1 MARNDEVS
9 IPPEFEIDVAE
20 LIELAAKAQRDPR
33 FRIRQVALIKG
44 ILSRL
49 PRDRSPFRGAMLTD
63 LGAVYTLLRAGDRSD
78 NLRQAIAAYIEA
90 LDVFT
95 PDANP
100 IAYANVQN
108 NIGDAY
114 DKLPTGDRAENLTR
128 AIHSYEETLRY
139 WILDNALSDYARNQY
154 ATTKFNLGIAYVE
167 LPTGDRARNFNQA
180 IVCFT
185 EALRVWTPETHPD
198 DYVYLQHNIGNV
210 YLALPA
216 GDRSENLKQAIA
228 AYRNALRLLTRHSS
242 SDDYVTIQA
251 SLGRAYTDLRGGN
264 RDQNFREAIACF
276 KEVLTIWTADAS
288 PQDYSTIQ
296 NLLGTAYTQLSS
308 GDRAE
313 NLKQAISGFHQAL
326 RFFTPEAAPL
336 NYAAVQVN
344 LAHAYRR
351 VFTGDSVENIERA
364 LRCYREA
371 LRFLSAEAAPE
382 TYAAAQ
388 VGIGGAYAERSTGNR
403 AENLERAIACYQE
416 ALRFITPETAPLDY
430 ANIQTNLG
438 NCYTSLPG
446 AARGETLERAI
457 ACFKEALRFLTTDA
471 APFDYAHTQASLGQT
486 YAELPPAHQPGNFD
500 KAISCFTEA
509 LRFLTAEAAPF
520 EYAHNQR
527 NLGNVYA
534 RLPAGN
540 REGNLRHAIA
550 AYQEAL
556 RFQTLDANPRD
567 LAGTQ
572 TYKGNLHF
580 GERDWKQ
587 AHCAFAAAIAAKESL
602 YRAASTEIA
611 RQAVLAEGAN
621 LFSNDAYSLARLAR
635 FSEAVEGLEAGKAR
649 ALAESLNREQAVL
662 RQADAVDRVAFETAR
677 DRIRMLEAKARLLG
691 APRSKLVEP
700 SEFLNLSDD
709 LRAARLELAR
719 SAQSIQASFP
729 EFMAPGLNFQSI
741 VEAATLDCPLVYL
754 LTTPQGSLGLIVPA
768 DVTALDEKHCVW
780 LDDFKIDDL
789 ANMFGQKENLH
800 IPAGETVSFNMDFGY
815 EGAQNHGYL
824 YSWLNR
830 TFPILCDRLVGPL
843 AARLVELGYG
853 QAALIPCGRLSLLPL
868 SAAALDQVAMTVA
881 PSARAMSSARQA
893 TLERNGLSPILLGIG
908 NPLPNPQPL
917 PFARLEIEGI
927 AALFSCDEHRLLYE
941 QQATLAGVRENIA
954 GATYLHFSCHGKF
967 NDVEPIDS
975 ALFLSGGEALKLSDL
990 LDGNLDFSRSRLAV
1004 LGACQTGI
1012 SDFRRV
1018 PDEAVGFPAGFLQAG
1033 VPGVVSTLW
1042 SVVDISTAL
1051 LLTRFYVLHKEEGC
1065 EPGTALHR
1073 AQAWLKDVS
1082 AGELAQRFSELR
1094 RLEASSIPYEQLSQ
1108 AWRRFSSAQ
1117 ASAKPFAHPMY
1128 WAAFTFAGA

>member
-1 MARNDEVS
+1 LE
-9 IPPEFEIDVAE
+9 IPPGFETDVEE

-44 ILSRL
+44 MLSRL

-63 LGAVYTLLRAGDRSD
+63 LGAVSTLLPVGDRSD
-78 NLRQAIAAYIEA
+78 NLRQAIAAYTEA

-95 PDANP
+95 PELNP
-100 IAYANVQN
+100 IAYANLQN
-108 NIGDAY
+108 NLGDAY
-114 DKLPTGDRAENLTR
+114 YELRAGNRVENLAR
-128 AIHSYEETLRY
+128 AIHGYEEALRY
-139 WILDNALSDYARNQY
+139 WILDNALSDGARTQY
-154 ATTKFNLGIAYVE
+154 ATAKLNLGVAYVE
-167 LPTGDRARNFNQA
+167 FPAGDRARNLYQA
-180 IVCFT
+180 IACFND
-185 EALRVWTPETHPD
+185 ASRVWTPATHPE
-198 DYVYLQHNIGNV
+198 DYVLLQQNLGNV
-210 YLALPA
+210 YRALPA
-216 GDRSENLKQAIA
+216 GVRGENLEQAIA
-228 AYRNALRLLTRHSS
+228 AYRRALRLLTRDSS
-242 SDDYVTIQA
+242 PDDYVTIQT
-251 SLGRAYTDLRGGN
+251 SLGEAYADLHNGN
-264 RDQNFREAIACF
+264 RDQNLRDAIACF
-276 KEVLTIWTADAS
+276 KEVLTIRTADAS
-288 PQDYSTIQ
+288 PRDYSATQ
-296 NLLGTAYTQLSS
+296 NLLGVALTQLPS

-313 NLKQAISGFHQAL
+313 NLTQAISGFHQAL

-336 NYAAVQVN
+336 DYAAVQVN

-351 VFTGDSVENIERA
+351 VFTGDRVENIERA

-371 LRFLSAEAAPE
+371 LRFFTAETAPAK
-382 TYAAAQ
+382 YAAAR
-388 VGIGGAYAERSTGNR
+388 VGIGGAYAELSTGNR
-403 AENLERAIACYQE
+403 AENLERTIACYQE

-430 ANIQTNLG
+430 ASIQTNLG
-438 NCYTSLPG
+438 NCYTSLPV

-457 ACFKEALRFLTTDA
+457 ACFEEALRFLTA
-471 APFDYAHTQASLGQT
+471 EAGPFDYAHTQASLGQT
-486 YAELPPAHQPGNFD
+486 YAQLPPAHQPGNFE

-520 EYAHNQR
+520 EYAHIQR

-534 RLPAGN
+534 RLPAGD
-540 REGNLRHAIA
+540 RAGNLRHAIA

-556 RFQTLDANPRD
+556 RFHTLDANPRD

-572 TYKGNLHF
+572 TDKGNLHF

-587 AHCAFAAAIAAKESL
+587 AHGAFAAAIAAKESL
-602 YRAASTEIA
+602 YRAATTEIA
-611 RQAVLAEGAN
+611 RHAVLAEAAN

-649 ALAESLNREQAVL
+649 ALAESLDRAQAVL
-662 RQADAVDRVAFETAR
+662 RQADAVDRAAFETAR
-677 DRIRMLEAKARLLG
+677 DRIRMLEAKARLLR
-691 APRSKLVEP
+691 APGSNSGDS

-719 SAQSIQASFP
+719 AAQRIQAIFP
-729 EFMAPGLNFQSI
+729 QFMAPGLNFQSI

-768 DVTALDEKHCVW
+768 DVNALDEKHCVW
-780 LDDFKIDDL
+780 LDDFKSDDL
-789 ANMFGQKENLH
+789 SDMFEQNVTMNL
-800 IPAGETVSFNMDFGY
+800 PPGATESFELDGGY
-815 EGAQNHGYL
+815 QGAQRETGYL

-830 TFPILCDRLVGPL
+830 TFPILCERLVGPL
-843 AARLVELGYG
+843 AARLVELGYR

-881 PSARAMSSARQA
+881 PSARAMMSARQA
-893 TLERNGLSPILLGIG
+893 TLERNGLSPVLLGIG
-908 NPLPNPQPL
+908 NPLPSPQPL
-917 PFARLEIEGI
+917 TFARLEVEGI
-927 AALFSCDEHRLLYE
+927 AALFSRDEHRLLYE
-941 QQATLAGVRENIA
+941 QQATLAGVREKIA

-967 NDVEPIDS
+967 NDDEPLDS

-990 LDGNLDFSRSRLAV
+990 LDGNLDISRSRLAV

-1051 LLTRFYVLHKEEGC
+1051 LLTRFYVHHKEEGC

-1073 AQAWLKDVS
+1073 AQAWLRDVS

-1094 RLEASSIPYEQLSQ
+1094 RLEGSGIPYEQLSQ

-1117 ASAKPFAHPMY
+1117 ASVKPFAHPLY